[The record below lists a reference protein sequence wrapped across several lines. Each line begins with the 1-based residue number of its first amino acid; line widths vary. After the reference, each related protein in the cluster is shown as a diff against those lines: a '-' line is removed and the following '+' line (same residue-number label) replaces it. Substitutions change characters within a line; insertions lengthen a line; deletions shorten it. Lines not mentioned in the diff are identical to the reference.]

1 MCKKVLIIFIFFVN
15 FSFSQTRKSIDSIN
29 TISYDFILE
38 KKAKL
43 YPVFKQN
50 AINAKKI
57 NYDFGEARSYSNLSV
72 ISFFNGKFEE
82 NLKYSLQAIRLY
94 EKIDNK
100 EFLAREY
107 GELGFRMNQR
117 NPEKAVYYMQKGM
130 KISEKYKY
138 IKPLLSI
145 YNNYGTIK
153 KQSNEKDSALFYFK
167 KCLALKERINDSI
180 GIPYSLNNIGEIY
193 IDRKQFNQAKS
204 LFDRALKIRINLDDK
219 YGIADNYAYL
229 GDLFLAMKNYK
240 EAILNY
246 NKSLDISLNLGF
258 NNLLRHNYKMI
269 SECYESSNDPVKALE
284 SYKKHIYY
292 KDSILNKETNS
303 KIAELEVKF
312 ETKEKEKQLLQ
323 KEIEVKN
330 FRNKLIA
337 VSVVALFIGLLGF
350 LIYRQ
355 QKLKNKQQE
364 QEFQLKSAIAQ
375 IESQNLLHEQ
385 RLSISRDLH
394 DNIGAQLTFVISSVD
409 NLKHGNQ
416 ITDNKI
422 VNQLTKISDF
432 TKSTIIDLRDTI
444 WAMNSNEFSF
454 EDLRSRIFNFIEKAK
469 SAKEN
474 IDFKFNVDE
483 SLQDLK
489 FSSLIGINLYRTI
502 QEAINNAVKY
512 SDANEIIVDVK
523 NGSNKIQIEIQDN
536 GKGFDIEN
544 TEFGNGLY
552 NMKKRV
558 EEIDGTFEI
567 NSLIDRGTKIRFD
580 IPKI

>member
-1 MCKKVLIIFIFFVN
+1 MN

>member
-219 YGIADNYAYL
+219 YGIADNYAFL

-269 SECYESSNDPVKALE
+269 SECYESSNDPIKALE

-375 IESQNLLHEQ
+375 IESQNQLHEQ